1 LFGEDAGGFGGTGV
15 DISLVFEGIGRG
27 LVTEPFLA
35 ALLGGTCLERGNA
48 AQREKLGEAIAGES
62 LVTLAHCD
70 PSAGYYPNYL
80 TTSARPDA
88 AGWII
93 DGRKIAVPFGAV
105 ADDFVVSAR
114 TAGDTGGTD
123 GISLFLVPG
132 AADGLVRDAYN
143 TVDGGANADLTFT
156 NVRVGPDALIG
167 NEGEAFAVLVRAI
180 NRGVLALSAEALGVM
195 SVTSDMTLQ
204 YLRDRRQF
212 GVPIGSFQALQHRM
226 ADIVIAIEQARS
238 AVINAASALDED
250 EATAGLSLSA
260 AKYTTGRTG
269 RHVAEEAIQMHGGNG
284 MTWEVPVAHYPQRR
298 TREGV
303 GGIHNRNRYETHAA
317 RAPGQAARASGD
329 WSTMLAPLSRAGG
342 AGRAAARA
350 GGRRRTRGAC
360 AGPRSGGGRAWAPIA
375 DRRPGPCGCG

>member
-1 LFGEDAGGFGGTGV
+1 MQLGYEEQHQMLADTLARFVAKEYPFETRDEVANSAPGYSPELWQQLAEIGVIGALFDEDAGGFGGTGV

-70 PSAGYYPNYL
+70 PSAGYSPNYL

-88 AGWII
+88 AGWTI
-93 DGRKIAVPFGAV
+93 DGRRIAVPCGAV

-284 MTWEVPVAHYPQRR
+284 MTWEVPVAHYAKRLVMIDHELGDEDYHLQRY
-298 TREGV
+298 
-303 GGIHNRNRYETHAA
+303 IA
-317 RAPGQAARASGD
+317 
-329 WSTMLAPLSRAGG
+329 LSRNGH
-342 AGRAAARA
+342 
-350 GGRRRTRGAC
+350 
-360 AGPRSGGGRAWAPIA
+360 SE
-375 DRRPGPCGCG
+375 